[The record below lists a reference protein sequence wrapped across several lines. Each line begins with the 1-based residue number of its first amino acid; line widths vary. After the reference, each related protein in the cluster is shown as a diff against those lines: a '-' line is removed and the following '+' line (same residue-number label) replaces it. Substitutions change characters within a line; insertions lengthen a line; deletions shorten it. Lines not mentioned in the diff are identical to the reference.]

1 MMKLRRRPLSVY
13 NASPRSNSQNSV
25 SNQPLRKRQRK
36 ASTQSITD
44 HEENDSETENRSPFF
59 TSDES
64 DNDDDDRSS
73 GIQTRSTTYYKRNK
87 NESSD
92 NESEE
97 DEENNDDETN
107 ESQSN
112 EDEEEEEPVVKQSI
126 TRMVTRQMSLI
137 MNNQMKPKPNV
148 KVQPFVDHT
157 EDTLS
162 EHGDNNQP
170 CTRLRS
176 KRLNNDQSKID
187 NGAQFFIRITP
198 IDDDDTSQPA
208 AFSSI
213 KKETFC
219 YYTTPERPDE
229 ADIDYEQLVNR
240 TRIKP
245 ASMDQCNQGQLLPD
259 ESIDNGNNTRPTEL
273 IPYLLQL
280 EQSLM
285 PVLPIIK
292 QKNKLAKVGNVVYQR
307 RFQVLLDYLYSSQR
321 CSQISELIRLHLRSR
336 LVLNTLFLTVNLFD
350 RAILTGQL
358 PRECYSD
365 GNPHL
370 LLTCLLIAGKFEE
383 VEWPSISSLIANRE
397 RLEAR
402 DIKSLEI
409 IVLQSLSFDIGL
421 TVLDFVYRYC
431 EISPMDKSNDDL
443 RLLFFIL
450 QLLLIDPH
458 TFIAHKS
465 SYIAACS
472 YALVRHLKQYD
483 VTWPRRLARSTGYDP
498 AEIAYGVTKVA
509 AQCLRALSSYEQQEP
524 IHRDLMHKYAKGP
537 AAQLIKY
544 EQALNDLI
552 QPASDENQ

>member
-1 MMKLRRRPLSVY
+1 MMKLRRRRPLSVY
-13 NASPRSNSQNSV
+13 NASPNSNSQNSL

-36 ASTQSITD
+36 VSIQSITD

-64 DNDDDDRSS
+64 DDDDDRSS
-73 GIQTRSTTYYKRNK
+73 GIQTRSTTYFKRNK
-87 NESSD
+87 NESSN

-97 DEENNDDETN
+97 EEEDETN
-107 ESQSN
+107 ESQS
-112 EDEEEEEPVVKQSI
+112 EEEEEGEEDTVVKHSN

-137 MNNQMKPKPNV
+137 MNIQMKPKPNV

-162 EHGDNNQP
+162 ENGDNQP

-176 KRLNNDQSKID
+176 KRLNNDQYKIN

-213 KKETFC
+213 KKEIF
-219 YYTTPERPDE
+219 YHYTTPERPDD

-292 QKNKLAKVGNVVYQR
+292 QKKKSAKFGNVIYQR

-397 RLEAR
+397 SLEAR

-472 YALVRHLKQYD
+472 YALVRHLKQYK

-509 AQCLRALSSYEQQEP
+509 AQCLRALSSNEQQEL

>member
-1 MMKLRRRPLSVY
+1 MMKLRRRPLSVC
-13 NASPRSNSQNSV
+13 NVASNSNSPN
-25 SNQPLRKRQRK
+25 SISGQPVRKRQRK
-36 ASTQSITD
+36 ISNQLSSD
-44 HEENDSETENRSPFF
+44 QEENISEVENRSPIL

-64 DNDDDDRSS
+64 DDEDGNRSS
-73 GIQTRSTTYYKRNK
+73 GIQTRSIAAARRKN

-92 NESEE
+92 NESDDDDDDD
-97 DEENNDDETN
+97 DEDETN
-107 ESQSN
+107 ESQS
-112 EDEEEEEPVVKQSI
+112 DEEEIPIIKQTK
-126 TRMVTRQMSLI
+126 TRMVTRQMSII
-137 MNNQMKPKPNV
+137 MNHQIKIKQNV

-162 EHGDNNQP
+162 ENGENQP
-170 CTRLRS
+170 RTRLRS
-176 KRLNNDQSKID
+176 KRLNSDQ

-208 AFSSI
+208 AFSSV
-213 KKETFC
+213 KKESLF

-245 ASMDQCNQGQLLPD
+245 ASMDQCHQGQLLPD
-259 ESIDNGNNTRPTEL
+259 ESIDDGNNTRPTEL
-273 IPYLLQL
+273 IPYLLEL

-292 QKNKLAKVGNVVYQR
+292 QKKKSIKQGNVIYQR
-307 RFQVLLDYLYSSQR
+307 RFQILLDYLYGPQR
-321 CSQISELIRLHLRSR
+321 CEQISELIRLHLRSR

-350 RAILTGQL
+350 RAILTGQI
-358 PRECYSD
+358 PRESYSD
-365 GNPHL
+365 GNFHL

-397 RLEAR
+397 SLEAR
-402 DIKSLEI
+402 DIKALEI

-465 SYIAACS
+465 SYIAACT
-472 YALVRHLKQYD
+472 YALVRHLKQYE

-509 AQCLRALSSYEQQEP
+509 AQCLRALSSYEQQEL

-537 AAQLIKY
+537 AMQLIKY
-544 EQALNDLI
+544 EQTLNDLI
-552 QPASDENQ
+552 QPALDENE